1 MLQAA
6 RVTVVSVA
14 YNSMDVLPNM
24 MASLPKNCHLVVV
37 DNASA
42 DLAQLESL
50 CEKHGTTLIK
60 NTENLGFGIACNIGA
75 KRAKTD
81 FVFFLNPDTVL
92 QSDTIEKLV
101 EAGDKYPTV
110 SAFNPRIARANGTQ
124 LFRYRSRIIP
134 ISDYMP
140 KGWPEADKE
149 LTFLVGSAMFVRR
162 SAFEAVDGFD
172 ENIFLYHEDDEL
184 SRRLRATQGPLMF
197 VYDAF
202 VTHLAEQSSG
212 TSAET
217 FHFKRYHAARSR
229 VYSARKHG
237 RSAPFLTALIGGI
250 LAMLAPDMLW
260 SKTRRWKS
268 WGILRGVLSTLQDG
282 GKGRGAL

>member
-1 MLQAA
+1 MTYAG
-6 RVTVVSVA
+6 RVTIVSIA
-14 YNSMDVLPNM
+14 YNSMDVMPEM
-24 MASLPKNCHLVVV
+24 MASIPNGCHLVVV
-37 DNASA
+37 DNASR
-42 DLAQLESL
+42 DIDQLEAL
-50 CEKHGTTLIK
+50 CQKYGAKLIK
-60 NTENLGFGIACNIGA
+60 NSENLGFGRACNIGA
-75 KRAKTD
+75 KGANTD

-92 QSDTIEKLV
+92 QADTIEKLV
-101 EAGDKYPTV
+101 EAGDKYPKA
-110 SAFNPRIARANGTQ
+110 SGFNPRIARPNGAQ

-134 ISDYMP
+134 VSDYMP

-162 SAFEAVDGFD
+162 SAFEAVGGFD

-184 SRRLRATQGPLMF
+184 SRRLRSEQGPLMF
-197 VYDAF
+197 VRDAF
-202 VTHLAEQSSG
+202 LTHLAEQSSG

-237 RSAPFLTALIGGI
+237 RAGAFLFPLIGAL

-260 SKTRRWKS
+260 SRTRRWKS
-268 WGILRGVLSTLQDG
+268 WGILRGVLSTLKDG
-282 GKGRGAL
+282 GRGRGAL